1 MPNAKM
7 THLHLDCV
15 SIPVYPFTREIC
27 QSACLMS
34 PVKIGENSQQ
44 KNCNYCTSLAT
55 RLVLLFSVL
64 VSQQSILRLQRAW
77 QLLKN
82 ATAWR
87 ARSMTPLRRVWR
99 QLLFNLKRQMRLQP
113 PSQNAL
119 KRLFAVLSTLL
130 AKILKK
136 RDVL

>member
-15 SIPVYPFTREIC
+15 SIPAYPFMREIC
-27 QSACLMS
+27 QLVCSMS

-44 KNCNYCTSLAT
+44 KNCNFCTSLAT
-55 RLVLLFSVL
+55 RLALPFSVL
-64 VSQQSILRLQRAW
+64 VSQLSIPRLQHAW
-77 QLLKN
+77 QLSKN
-82 ATAWR
+82 ATAWHV
-87 ARSMTPLRRVWR
+87 RSMTPLHRVWR

-113 PSQNAL
+113 PIQNVL
-119 KRLFAVLSTLL
+119 KRRFTVLSTLL

-136 RDVL
+136 RDAL